1 MALTKVRVGGVDLTT
16 DDNTAQLTLTSTDA
30 DSGIGPH
37 QVFYRNSASP
47 ADADLLAELD
57 FRGRND
63 NSQDVDYAVIN
74 VKANDVSDGTE
85 DGEFILQVATAG
97 STDTT
102 MHIKPSEIVFNEDG
116 IDRDFR
122 VESDGN
128 ANMLVVDA
136 GTNRVAIGGSGPASI
151 LNVSGDDGNY
161 IARFY
166 NDGNNVNREGIFVQ
180 AGTDDASGNVGYF
193 DAYDGD
199 GTHQGTIRVSSGT
212 FQLVDVSDQRLK
224 QDVVDTSVKGLDTV
238 NAMKVRD
245 FAYKKNPTFTVKAG
259 FIAQELQTA
268 FPDAV
273 TEDKDRTDDL
283 KQEYSKILGVS
294 RDRLVPVLVKAVQEL
309 SVKND
314 ALEARIKK
322 LEDG

>member
-16 DDNTAQLTLTSTDA
+16 TDNSDNLILTSTDA
-30 DSGIGPH
+30 DANAGPNLLL
-37 QVFYRNSASP
+37 YRNSASP
-47 ADADLLAELD
+47 ADVDRLGHITFD
-57 FRGRND
+57 GRND
-63 NSQDVDYAVIN
+63 NSQDFTAAQIQVFTEDA
-74 VKANDVSDGTE
+74 SDGTE
-85 DGEFILQVATAG
+85 DSSVTFTCINGG
-97 STDTT
+97 SANNAMQINPTET
-102 MHIKPSEIVFNEDG
+102 VFNESSV
-116 IDRDFR
+116 DRDFR

>member
-314 ALEARIKK
+314 ALEAR
-322 LEDG
+322 